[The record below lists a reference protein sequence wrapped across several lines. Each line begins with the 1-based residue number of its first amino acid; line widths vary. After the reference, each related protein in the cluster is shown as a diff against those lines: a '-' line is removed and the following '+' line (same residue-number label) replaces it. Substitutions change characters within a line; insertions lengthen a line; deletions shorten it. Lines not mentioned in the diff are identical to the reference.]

1 VIKID
6 SAGTAAGGWVSD
18 VDFTGGNAGQVNN
31 GAVDVT
37 GVTNPAPQS
46 VYQTTRIGAF
56 TYTVPGYPANS
67 SQTIRLHFCETY
79 FPPAGDT
86 MGGTGRRLCTVTI
99 NGKAVLTNYDIFAKV
114 GKMKADVE
122 TFTENA
128 NAQGQFV
135 IQFTPTKD
143 NCAIGGIEI
152 Q

>member
-1 VIKID
+1 
-6 SAGTAAGGWVSD
+6 
-18 VDFTGGNAGQVNN
+18 
-31 GAVDVT
+31 
-37 GVTNPAPQS
+37 
-46 VYQTTRIGAF
+46 
-56 TYTVPGYPANS
+56 
-67 SQTIRLHFCETY
+67 
-79 FPPAGDT
+79 